1 MHPRMQEILSF
12 LDLQRAALARA
23 YEAVPPGL
31 RSLRPAPDRWS
42 AAEVIGHLT
51 VVEGRITQVLRAS
64 IDAATEAG
72 LGPDR
77 ETSPVV
83 PTVDVDRILDRSRA
97 VTASAGSQ
105 PPAGLGADDA
115 WATLEER
122 RADLRRLIHDVD
134 GLALQLVT
142 AANPVLGSLN
152 AYQWLVFV
160 GAHER
165 RHAAQ
170 IDEIT
175 AALTN

>member
-1 MHPRMQEILSF
+1 MHPRMQEVLSF
-12 LDLQRAALARA
+12 LELQRAALARA
-23 YEAVPPGL
+23 YEGVPPGL
-31 RSLRPAPDRWS
+31 RGLRPAPDRWS

-51 VVEGRITQVLRAS
+51 VVEGRITQVLRAG
-64 IDAATEAG
+64 IDAAVEAG

-97 VTASAGSQ
+97 VTASAASQ
-105 PPAGLGADDA
+105 PPADLQTADA
-115 WATLEER
+115 WATLEQR
-122 RADLRRLIHDVD
+122 RADLHRLIRASD
-134 GLALQLVT
+134 GLALDQVT
-142 AANPVLGSLN
+142 ASNPVLGSLN
-152 AYQWLVFV
+152 AYQWLVFI

-170 IDEIT
+170 INEIT